1 MTKPISTY
9 GVTRQMRRADHFKE
23 RARIANKENA
33 ALRRELRDVARD
45 QYVKGSAEATADAF
59 AALGDEVLS
68 MWLSQRMMARRGI
81 KCPPYH
87 LPPQVESA
95 VRTEIS
101 AHLTKCGITS
111 IDVKDIPL

>member
-1 MTKPISTY
+1 MTKAIPSMSAA
-9 GVTRQMRRADHFKE
+9 RQAKRAAHFKL
-23 RARIANKENA
+23 RLGLATKEIA

-45 QYVKGSAEATADAF
+45 RYVEGSAVATADAF
-59 AALGDEVLS
+59 AALGDEILQ

-87 LPPQVESA
+87 LPPHVEA
-95 VRTEIS
+95 MVRAEIS